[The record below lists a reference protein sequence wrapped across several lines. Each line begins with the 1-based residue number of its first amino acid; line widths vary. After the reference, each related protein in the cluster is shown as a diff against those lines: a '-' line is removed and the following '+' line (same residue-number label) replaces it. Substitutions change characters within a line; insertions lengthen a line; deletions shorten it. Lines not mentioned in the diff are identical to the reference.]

1 MDFEEDSNED
11 FVHILDIEKQK
22 LGSRDSKAHSDD
34 TNLFHDQM
42 SVDEIIIIR
51 VQQTRKVWTRLRK
64 DYSFRPTREP
74 NYNEL
79 YKA

>member
-51 VQQTRKVWTRLRK
+51 V
-64 DYSFRPTREP
+64 
-74 NYNEL
+74 
-79 YKA
+79 